1 MAYYP
6 SLAYL
11 RAFLTVLV
19 VAHHAVLAYHPFG
32 PPLSRSFTD
41 EPRLWRAFPITDLS
55 KSQVFTV
62 LVGFNDIFFM
72 SLMFFLSGLFV
83 WTSLQRKGAAH
94 FVRDRVLRLGLP
106 FAIGCALLAP
116 LAYYPAFLQ
125 IGSGQGLAVFLQQWL
140 AQPDW
145 PSGPVWFIWMLLVF
159 DCLAAATYR
168 FAAKPVEI
176 AGRIFSRTFHFPA
189 AFFHAIVGSSALA
202 YIPLSLNVN
211 PVMWHAFGPFT
222 FQSARILHYAAYFLM
237 GMIVGSHTI
246 ESGLLSRAGKLARN
260 WFRWTVSGAAVFLV
274 ASIVIVTAMTTS
286 AGQPIWSVLASFM
299 FVLSCAASSLGVTA
313 IFVRFFAERSCM
325 WESLASNAYGIY
337 LVHYV
342 FVNWLQYALLNV
354 SLPGLAKGM
363 IATLLGL
370 GLSWTMVAVLR
381 RIPAVARLI

>member
-1 MAYYP
+1 
-6 SLAYL
+6 
-11 RAFLTVLV
+11 
-19 VAHHAVLAYHPFG
+19 
-32 PPLSRSFTD
+32 
-41 EPRLWRAFPITDLS
+41 
-55 KSQVFTV
+55 
-62 LVGFNDIFFM
+62 
-72 SLMFFLSGLFV
+72 
-83 WTSLQRKGAAH
+83 
-94 FVRDRVLRLGLP
+94 
-106 FAIGCALLAP
+106 
-116 LAYYPAFLQ
+116 
-125 IGSGQGLAVFLQQWL
+125 
-140 AQPDW
+140 
-145 PSGPVWFIWMLLVF
+145 
-159 DCLAAATYR
+159 
-168 FAAKPVEI
+168 
-176 AGRIFSRTFHFPA
+176 
-189 AFFHAIVGSSALA
+189 
-202 YIPLSLNVN
+202 
-211 PVMWHAFGPFT
+211 MWHAFGPFT